1 MAFLPPC
8 RILARLQARI
18 RARKAVPFL
27 AALLW
32 VIPTAA
38 VSHENIAKAAVTAA
52 DAPQVDKL
60 TENLLSAAD
69 QYRGASRAHRGG
81 LAEALVAAAAS
92 RARVLAALMESDP
105 GAVLDAALTAAVR
118 AEMPA
123 FLGQHLEQAENLAGA
138 LTILHEDRGGGE
150 SRFHYLLESP
160 RGRYSLHF
168 AGDPPEH
175 LRTGAQVHVT
185 GVRLGQ
191 MLAVG
196 AHEADFQAVADAAPA
211 SSLGARH
218 TIVVLVNFA
227 DAPTLQPYTA
237 AAAQSALFGTTSSF
251 FLENSYQ
258 QTWLTG
264 DIVGWF
270 TIALPSTVCDYAT
283 LATQARAA
291 ATAAGVDLTSYAHQV
306 FAFPQNAC
314 GWWGLST
321 VGGNPSQSW
330 INGDFELGV
339 LAHELGHG
347 LGLWHAHALDCGT
360 TTVVGSSCATNEYGD
375 IVDMMG
381 GSESAH
387 YNAFQKERLGWLGA
401 GAAPLLTTVVAD
413 GTYAIDAYEPMG
425 AGPKALKI
433 LKSTDSSTGKR
444 TWYYVESRQ
453 ATGFDSFLADPRTGA
468 QNVTSGVLVH
478 TGSEASGNTSF
489 LLDMTP
495 ATPVYYYWYDPALAA
510 GQTFIDPDTGMTIAS
525 SSVSATGAAVT
536 VRVAAAST
544 SPVAVSVS
552 TDQPSYTRGQSASIT
567 ARVTSGGSPV
577 ANAAVKFTIIKASG
591 SVVTAKATTTGS
603 GMAVYKL
610 RLKTQDPV
618 GLYTVDASTTAN
630 GNSVKGAA
638 TFTVR

>member
-1 MAFLPPC
+1 
-8 RILARLQARI
+8 
-18 RARKAVPFL
+18 
-27 AALLW
+27 
-32 VIPTAA
+32 
-38 VSHENIAKAAVTAA
+38 
-52 DAPQVDKL
+52 
-60 TENLLSAAD
+60 
-69 QYRGASRAHRGG
+69 
-81 LAEALVAAAAS
+81 
-92 RARVLAALMESDP
+92 MESDP

-211 SSLGARH
+211 SSLGARR

-270 TIALPSTVCDYAT
+270 TIALPSTMCDYAT

-321 VGGNPSQSW
+321 VGGDPSQS
-330 INGDFELGV
+330 
-339 LAHELGHG
+339 
-347 LGLWHAHALDCGT
+347 
-360 TTVVGSSCATNEYGD
+360 
-375 IVDMMG
+375 M
-381 GSESAH
+381 
-387 YNAFQKERLGWLGA
+387 
-401 GAAPLLTTVVAD
+401 
-413 GTYAIDAYEPMG
+413 
-425 AGPKALKI
+425 
-433 LKSTDSSTGKR
+433 
-444 TWYYVESRQ
+444 
-453 ATGFDSFLADPRTGA
+453 
-468 QNVTSGVLVH
+468 
-478 TGSEASGNTSF
+478 
-489 LLDMTP
+489 
-495 ATPVYYYWYDPALAA
+495 
-510 GQTFIDPDTGMTIAS
+510 
-525 SSVSATGAAVT
+525 
-536 VRVAAAST
+536 
-544 SPVAVSVS
+544 
-552 TDQPSYTRGQSASIT
+552 DQR
-567 ARVTSGGSPV
+567 
-577 ANAAVKFTIIKASG
+577 
-591 SVVTAKATTTGS
+591 
-603 GMAVYKL
+603 
-610 RLKTQDPV
+610 
-618 GLYTVDASTTAN
+618 
-630 GNSVKGAA
+630 
-638 TFTVR
+638 